1 MGDFPNYRILI
12 VDDDR
17 DFAASLSAMLIDR
30 GYAVETTVDGAAAG
44 EALERFAADAALIG
58 LRPDGGDNPLEP
70 MAEMRRRQPDM
81 VCVMVT
87 DSAEVDTVL
96 EAWRAGADDC
106 LSKPIDP
113 PLMFAPLDRCI
124 ANTTTAHAGPRRSR

>member
-1 MGDFPNYRILI
+1 MGDFSNYRILI

-17 DFAASLSAMLIDR
+17 DFAAALSAMLIDR
-30 GYAVETTVDGAAAG
+30 GHAVETAVDGAAAG

-58 LRPDGGDNPLEP
+58 LRPDGGDSPLEP

-87 DSAEVDTVL
+87 DFAEVDTVL

-106 LSKPIDP
+106 LSKPID
-113 PLMFAPLDRCI
+113 
-124 ANTTTAHAGPRRSR
+124 